1 MRTIRKAIPRLTGP
15 IRSKCAGIAA
25 PKSETWSMAGAWRI
39 SDATFRL
46 MKRALCLGDPDRPFE
61 DADCNASWIGEEG
74 ENENRITTT
83 AKLTIRTSAARTT
96 TNA

>member
-1 MRTIRKAIPRLTGP
+1 
-15 IRSKCAGIAA
+15 
-25 PKSETWSMAGAWRI
+25 MAGAWRI

-74 ENENRITTT
+74 ENEKPHHNDGETYNKDERGEDDDKCVT
-83 AKLTIRTSAARTT
+83 LIRVQW
-96 TNA
+96 